1 MKRIT
6 WFVTGAAAGATGA
19 SYATKKI
26 KHKASQMAP
35 VNVAKGAAGK
45 AKQGGR
51 RVVDAVRKAE
61 SRCGPA
67 KTSCGHVVISV
78 SKPSMIGSTPATSCW
93 STASRSIPAASSC
106 SSRSGR

>member
-51 RVVDAVRKAE
+51 RVVDAVKEGRVAMRARE
-61 SRCGPA
+61 DELRARRDLRVETLDDRLDPGDQLLVDGQPVD
-67 KTSCGHVVISV
+67 TGRVIV
-78 SKPSMIGSTPATSCW
+78 LKQK
-93 STASRSIPAASSC
+93 R
-106 SSRSGR
+106 